1 MRGTVKWF
9 DSQKGYGFITNSEG
23 KDIFFHHSNIQMNGF
38 RCLDSDDIVDYEI
51 GTGKNGKEQAVNI
64 TPVLTMKMIEDS
76 LKKDHLYVKK
86 VKADKNTIAMNTL
99 RIKTAYIVVDENNMI
114 QSSENGMSFLDLAAY
129 AGFDVVEESA

>member
-1 MRGTVKWF
+1 MQGTVKWY
-9 DSQKGYGFITNSEG
+9 DSKKGYGFITNSEG
-23 KDIFFHHSNIQMNGF
+23 KDSFFHHSNIQMDGF
-38 RCLDSDDIVDYEI
+38 RSLGTDEIVDYEI

-86 VKADKNTIAMNTL
+86 VKADKNTVILNTL
-99 RIKTAYIVVDENNMI
+99 GMKKDYMVVDENNVI
-114 QSSENGMSFLDLAAY
+114 QSSEHGMSFLDLAAY

>member
-23 KDIFFHHSNIQMNGF
+23 KDSFFHHSSIQMDGF
-38 RCLDSDDIVDYEI
+38 RSLNTDDIVDYEV
-51 GTGKNGKEQAVNI
+51 GTGKNGKKQAVNI
-64 TPVLTMKMIEDS
+64 TPVLTRKMIEEA
-76 LKKDHLYVKK
+76 LKEENLYVKK
-86 VKADKNTIAMNTL
+86 IKADKNTIAMNTL
-99 RIKTAYIVVDENNMI
+99 GIKTAYIVVDENNVI